1 MGYEISYVAMNE
13 KDIRT
18 DQLGEHGL
26 SSLRLPEKENVANAI
41 ISATC
46 LAFGKHRLC
55 AKMARA

>member
-1 MGYEISYVAMNE
+1 MNE